1 MKIDVLTLFP
11 EVIKGALGESI
22 VKRACDKGIL
32 EIKYYQIRD
41 YSDNKQKKVD
51 DTPYGGGPGMLMT
64 CGPVVS
70 CHRAAVSAAAA
81 EGVTERPYTVYMSP
95 KGRRFD
101 SGVAKEL
108 SQKPYLVLLC
118 GHYEGIDQRAL
129 DAVCDDEISIGDY
142 VLTGGELASAVVVD
156 SVARFIPGVLGAPDS
171 AGDESFEGLLLEYPQ
186 YTKPA
191 VFEGREV
198 PAVLTG
204 GNHDD
209 IGRWRRAEAEKLTG
223 KLRPDLFGKYR
234 ESVFNRERVL
244 YFDNSATTRQLP
256 SVTQKVKETA
266 ELFYGNPS
274 SLHRLGLR
282 AENVL
287 RSAREAV
294 AESVNAGR
302 NEIIFTASG
311 SEANNLALKGFF
323 AANRRA
329 SRKLIISAV
338 EHPAVEETAKALEAE
353 GVTVKRCPV
362 DSGGVV
368 KIPELINMIEQD
380 TALISIMTVNNETG
394 AIMPIREIAELKNRI
409 NPKILF
415 HTDCVQGYGKLRI
428 DVEELGVDML
438 TASGHKIHGPR
449 GAAFLYAKRGVRL
462 APAVSGG
469 GQEMGLRSGTENL
482 PALAGLAEAVAQ
494 TVPGI
499 DWALENVTKAR
510 DLLLSLLV
518 GRYGD
523 KVRINTDTARSLPY
537 ILNVSFAPLR
547 AEVMLHALESRNV
560 FVSTGSACSSHK
572 KNRSPVL
579 TAMGIADNIID
590 GSLRI
595 SFARDVTEDDVR
607 LGFERICESVKELK
621 RAEHR
626 R

>member
-1 MKIDVLTLFP
+1 MKIDILTLFP
-11 EVIKGALGESI
+11 DVIKGALGESI
-22 VKRACDKGIL
+22 VKRACDSGVLQI
-32 EIKYYQIRD
+32 EYYQIRD
-41 YSDNKQKKVD
+41 HSENKQKKVD

-70 CHRAAVSAAAA
+70 CHRAAVKSASAA
-81 EGVTERPYTVYMSP
+81 GITDKPYTVYLSP

-101 SGVAKEL
+101 SAVAREL

-129 DAVCDDEISIGDY
+129 DEICDDEISIGDY
-142 VLTGGELASAVVVD
+142 VLTGGELASAVIVD
-156 SVARFIPGVLGAPDS
+156 AVSRFVPGVLGAQES

-204 GNHDD
+204 GNHDE
-209 IGRWRRAEAEKLTG
+209 IEAWRRTEAERLTE
-223 KLRPDLFGKYR
+223 KLRPDLFERYR
-234 ESVFNRERVL
+234 ESLFCRDRVI

-256 SVTQKVKETA
+256 CVTQKVRETA
-266 ELFYGNPS
+266 ERFYGNPS
-274 SLHRLGLR
+274 SLSRLGLR

-287 RSAREAV
+287 RSARETV
-294 AESVNAGR
+294 AASINAGK

-311 SEANNLALKGFF
+311 SEADNLALKGFF
-323 AANRRA
+323 RANKRAA
-329 SRKLIISAV
+329 RKMIISAV

-353 GVTVKRCPV
+353 GVEVKRCPV
-362 DSGGVV
+362 DGGGVV
-368 KIPELINMIEQD
+368 KIPELINMIERD
-380 TALISIMTVNNETG
+380 TALISVMMVNNETG
-394 AIMPIREIAELKNRI
+394 AIMPIKEIAALKNRI
-409 NPKILF
+409 SPDIIL
-415 HTDCVQGYGKLRI
+415 HTDCVQSYGKLKI

-449 GAAFLYAKRGVRL
+449 GAAFLYARRGIKL
-462 APAVSGG
+462 APLVNGG
-469 GQEMGLRSGTENL
+469 GQEMGIRSGTENL
-482 PALAGLAEAVAQ
+482 PAIAGLAEAVSQ
-494 TVPGI
+494 IFPRM
-499 DWALENVTKAR
+499 DESFENVTRAR
-510 DLLLSLLV
+510 DLLLALLTE
-518 GRYGD
+518 RYGD
-523 KVRINTDTARSLPY
+523 RIRINTDTERSVPY
-537 ILNVSFAPLR
+537 VLNLSFAPLR

-579 TAMGIADNIID
+579 IAMGIPDNVID
-590 GSLRI
+590 GSIRI
-595 SFARDVTEDDVR
+595 SFSYDVTEDDVR

-621 RAEHR
+621 RAR